1 MSCFKAE
8 GCEGT
13 ALSFHT
19 KIEII
24 GLLADLA
31 MDSGFAS
38 NLLSDGRVLVFFHDP
53 ALET

>member
-13 ALSFHT
+13 ALSFYT